1 MIKDGVKS
9 GIILTDQQLDGKGQR
24 GKKWISQ
31 KTKSITFTV
40 FINREIDSSKI
51 GYLPLLCGLSV
62 KNALADFNVS
72 ASLKW
77 PNDIILNRKKVGGI
91 LCESRIT
98 QEKSKNIVM
107 GIGMNINQSNSD
119 IKSLNISNA
128 GSLKTECNKIF
139 KREEIISSII
149 NNLESLL
156 VQFPKNSKLIK
167 DSWEKSCYHLNQKI
181 ELSFNYKKIK
191 GIFRGLGVNGCG
203 IIEQNGNLIKVT
215 SGTIF

>member
-1 MIKDGVKS
+1 MIKDGVNS
-9 GIILTDQQLDGKGQR
+9 GIILTDQQLNGKGQR

-98 QEKSKNIVM
+98 QGKSKNIVM

-167 DSWEKSCYHLNQKI
+167 IAGK
-181 ELSFNYKKIK
+181 
-191 GIFRGLGVNGCG
+191 
-203 IIEQNGNLIKVT
+203 NLVT
-215 SGTIF
+215 I

>member
-98 QEKSKNIVM
+98 QK
-107 GIGMNINQSNSD
+107 
-119 IKSLNISNA
+119 
-128 GSLKTECNKIF
+128 
-139 KREEIISSII
+139 
-149 NNLESLL
+149 
-156 VQFPKNSKLIK
+156 
-167 DSWEKSCYHLNQKI
+167 NQKI
-181 ELSFNYKKIK
+181 LSWA
-191 GIFRGLGVNGCG
+191 LV
-203 IIEQNGNLIKVT
+203 
-215 SGTIF
+215 